1 MIFKG
6 EYYLCMKKLDWMD
19 IKQNDKVENRL
30 KAVLADKKKT
40 CRWLANEIGRNEN
53 TVSRWCSNK
62 VQPSLDQLREIADIL
77 DVDIRTLIRSNKEVA
92 E

>member
-1 MIFKG
+1 
-6 EYYLCMKKLDWMD
+6 MD

-62 VQPSLDQLREIADIL
+62 VQSSLDQLREIADIL

>member
-1 MIFKG
+1 MGNIIFAQ
-6 EYYLCMKKLDWMD
+6 KKLDRMD
-19 IKQNDKVENRL
+19 IKQNDK
-30 KAVLADKKKT
+30 LADKKKT

-77 DVDIRTLIRSNKEVA
+77 DVDIRILIRSNKEVT

>member
-1 MIFKG
+1 
-6 EYYLCMKKLDWMD
+6 MD

-62 VQPSLDQLREIADIL
+62 VQPSLDQLREIAETSLMSI
-77 DVDIRTLIRSNKEVA
+77 SGH
-92 E
+92 

>member
-1 MIFKG
+1 M
-6 EYYLCMKKLDWMD
+6 
-19 IKQNDKVENRL
+19 ENRL

>member
-1 MIFKG
+1 
-6 EYYLCMKKLDWMD
+6 MD

-77 DVDIRTLIRSNKEVA
+77 DVDIQTLIRSNKEVA

>member
-1 MIFKG
+1 
-6 EYYLCMKKLDWMD
+6 MD

-30 KAVLADKKKT
+30 KAVLADKKRT

-77 DVDIRTLIRSNKEVA
+77 DVDIRTLIRSNKEVSSGNGRR
-92 E
+92 

>member
-1 MIFKG
+1 
-6 EYYLCMKKLDWMD
+6 MD
-19 IKQNDKVENRL
+19 IKQNEKVENRL
-30 KAVLADKKKT
+30 KVVLADKKKT
-40 CRWLANEIGRNEN
+40 CRWLASEIGRNEN

-77 DVDIRTLIRSNKEVA
+77 DVDIRILIRSNKEVT

>member
-1 MIFKG
+1 
-6 EYYLCMKKLDWMD
+6 MD

-62 VQPSLDQLREIADIL
+62 VQPLLDQLREIADIL

>member
-1 MIFKG
+1 
-6 EYYLCMKKLDWMD
+6 MD

>member
-1 MIFKG
+1 
-6 EYYLCMKKLDWMD
+6 MD

-77 DVDIRTLIRSNKEVA
+77 DVDIRTLIRSNKEVV

>member
-1 MIFKG
+1 
-6 EYYLCMKKLDWMD
+6 MKKLDRMD

-30 KAVLADKKKT
+30 KVVLADKKKT

-77 DVDIRTLIRSNKEVA
+77 DVDIRILIRSNKEVT

>member
-1 MIFKG
+1 
-6 EYYLCMKKLDWMD
+6 MD
-19 IKQNDKVENRL
+19 IKQNDKVENRLRL